1 MALDLAGIH
10 MMMPTPFDE
19 NRELLEE
26 DLPLLLDLAANAGC
40 KGVVCLG
47 EMGEHARLT
56 EDERRRIVRTV
67 VEHSKGRL
75 TVTVGATGQS
85 THLAVQNAA
94 QSLELGA
101 DAVMVAPPTV
111 RKTNL
116 DGVFAYYKAI
126 NEVPITLVIQDFPE
140 VNNVFMPP
148 PFIARLHKELEQA
161 RYLKLEEPPTP
172 PKITAVKAAAGDSM
186 GIFGGLGGVYL
197 LEELTRGA
205 CGTMTGYAYP
215 EVLVE
220 IYRNVV
226 EGDEERAR
234 EVFYRNVPL
243 IRYEAQAGISLS
255 IRKEIFKHRGA
266 LQTAAVRPPG
276 PEIDDTTRKELQRT
290 LESLGLG

>member
-1 MALDLAGIH
+1 MPLDLAGIH

-19 NRELLEE
+19 KRELVEE

-47 EMGEHARLT
+47 EMGEHNRLT
-56 EDERRRIVRTV
+56 EDERQRIVSTV
-67 VEHSKGRL
+67 VKHSKGRL

-85 THLAVQNAA
+85 THLAVLNAA

-148 PFIARLHKELEQA
+148 AFIAGSTRSWSRPGTLSWRSRPH
-161 RYLKLEEPPTP
+161 P
-172 PKITAVKAAAGDSM
+172 PKSPRSERPRVTA
-186 GIFGGLGGVYL
+186 
-197 LEELTRGA
+197 
-205 CGTMTGYAYP
+205 
-215 EVLVE
+215 
-220 IYRNVV
+220 
-226 EGDEERAR
+226 
-234 EVFYRNVPL
+234 
-243 IRYEAQAGISLS
+243 
-255 IRKEIFKHRGA
+255 
-266 LQTAAVRPPG
+266 
-276 PEIDDTTRKELQRT
+276 
-290 LESLGLG
+290 